1 MTKITEYTNSSFC
14 ASTCLVH
21 NSSNRTVSTT
31 MAASSSLTAYSYS
44 FPFTTFTKS
53 SHPIPFSSCSFPLK
67 HHTLLP
73 NLKSGAAAAA
83 TPTTSIEVEKSP
95 ISATP
100 SKILP
105 FRVGHGFDLHRLEP
119 GYPLIIGG
127 INIPHDRGC
136 EAHSDGN
143 SISSPL
149 FIFIILQKKKNKYC
163 FLINCLRAITIE
175 CESLW
180 LII

>member
-1 MTKITEYTNSSFC
+1 
-14 ASTCLVH
+14 
-21 NSSNRTVSTT
+21 

-44 FPFTTFTKS
+44 FPFTTSTKS

-100 SKILP
+100 SKVLP

-143 SISSPL
+143 SISSPP
-149 FIFIILQKKKNKYC
+149 FQFFTNKYC
-163 FLINCLRAITIE
+163 FLIKCLF
-175 CESLW
+175 ESYYHNRV
-180 LII
+180 